1 MPDIAADILDQPQY
15 LRANVNSIIA
25 TMEDHHA
32 RAIPISADLARAVPI
47 IAGRLMQHDSARL
60 QATGAK
66 LVVAGL
72 KHNLALYEFADKA
85 VRLDNGSPTNIVDH
99 TETSAALANP
109 DAIRA
114 AIEYDRAM
122 RKPVANT
129 APAHLNGH
137 LNGHANGH
145 QNGTSNG
152 SANGHAPHP

>member
-47 IAGRLMQHDSARL
+47 IAARLMQHDSARL

-72 KHNLALYEFADKA
+72 KHNLALFEFADKA
-85 VRLDNGSPTNIVDH
+85 GRLDSGLATERSDAQTIIVLQ
-99 TETSAALANP
+99 AP
-109 DAIRA
+109 PRA
-114 AIEYDRAM
+114 RLE
-122 RKPVANT
+122 
-129 APAHLNGH
+129 
-137 LNGHANGH
+137 
-145 QNGTSNG
+145 
-152 SANGHAPHP
+152 